1 MKLSNNLS
9 FENIIQQYEE
19 HYDCY
24 YNADQ
29 VEQLRLGYGR
39 VDISKYANGKYNSAQ
54 MTFIRTCLQNSLDA
68 TYLLDPKLTMGQMD
82 LILKGLEAGINVSSY
97 AKSNMQC
104 VEMAQILKELAK
116 QAKKKVNVEQNRIVV
131 GHKLFPYDD

>member
-9 FENIIQQYEE
+9 FENIVQQYEE

-24 YNADQ
+24 YNSDQ
-29 VEQLRLGYGR
+29 VEQLRLGYGK

-54 MTFIRTCLQNSLDA
+54 MTFIRTCLQNNLDA

-82 LILKGLEAGINVSSY
+82 LILKGLEADIDVSSY
-97 AKSNMQC
+97 ANSSMQC

-116 QAKKKVNVEQNRIVV
+116 QAKKKVNIEQNRIVV
-131 GHKLFPYDD
+131 GHELFPRND